1 MRVTIDTRGGDEAD
15 DLIARQYLASV
26 IGPFRRPNGR
36 VRFLGPLPIGTTRA
50 VSRNDTQ
57 NSVLFVS
64 VSADVSTTVRFSTSN
79 DANAGFTTVLAGT
92 QGVAQNFVLI
102 PGETLSVTNLAG
114 APTSVTITENTF

>member
-15 DLIARQYLASV
+15 DLLARQYLASV

-36 VRFLGPLPIGTTRA
+36 VRFLGLLPLGTTRS

-57 NSVLFVS
+57 GSVLFVS

-92 QGVAQNFVLI
+92 QGAAQNFVLN

-114 APTSVTITENTF
+114 APTNVTITENTF